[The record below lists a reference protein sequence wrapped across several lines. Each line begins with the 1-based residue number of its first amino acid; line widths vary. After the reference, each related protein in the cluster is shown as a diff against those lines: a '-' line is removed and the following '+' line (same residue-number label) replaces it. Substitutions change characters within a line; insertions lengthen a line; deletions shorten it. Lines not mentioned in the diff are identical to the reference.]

1 MISPP
6 PRVPW
11 QITGNH
17 WLTLPCIHPADAS
30 IHLAGVIHAQ
40 SRAAIEFAGSP
51 EFLEGQSAPLARVVL
66 SVNGARRRLG
76 SEGIAWERELGWIP
90 SFSCRVGSLAVRG
103 TICAP
108 HGRGADVSGA
118 VIQLSIENRGA
129 ESIQLSVGLEGTL
142 GHRQVRVVTARELND
157 AHSAIA
163 GSADSI
169 VLEGE
174 SAESPIAL
182 AIGGDGSLSVT
193 VNEANQPS
201 FSLARLVTLEAGAT
215 HDAAFHIAA
224 GSERDG
230 AAAMLRVMRRRGARA
245 LVDAT
250 RTALRQME
258 PSTANPAA
266 DRLIARHVFFAYF
279 CSVARAVDD
288 AHVYVVRSRMPW
300 NGRGVIIRD
309 WEALMW
315 VLPAVQLVD
324 QAMGR
329 ELLLRI
335 CELHGYAPGG
345 GAHYLDGSV
354 FEPGFSLEGAS
365 AFPIAVDSYI
375 VQSGDDKIVEEPVL
389 ADSLYG
395 AQEDI
400 ELMRHGQL
408 PLYSTEVN
416 PDGTVP
422 ELPYTAHGNAI
433 VALALE
439 ILKHTLDEKT
449 AEKVQ
454 DPAAVR
460 AALLRQ
466 FSSEAT
472 GSKSVLASSSDLTGN
487 SSQTD
492 EPSASMYWLPYYD
505 LIARDDSTYRR
516 TVKKLEAAI
525 PQDLVVR
532 CARLV
537 GPNGSEALDWLRRA
551 PLDGGFAAELVDE
564 EGKVAGNGGD
574 AALSGLIGYT
584 AWYAVHALGAK
595 V

>member
-1 MISPP
+1 M
-6 PRVPW
+6 
-11 QITGNH
+11 
-17 WLTLPCIHPADAS
+17 
-30 IHLAGVIHAQ
+30 
-40 SRAAIEFAGSP
+40 
-51 EFLEGQSAPLARVVL
+51 
-66 SVNGARRRLG
+66 LG
-76 SEGIAWERELGWIP
+76 
-90 SFSCRVGSLAVRG
+90 
-103 TICAP
+103 
-108 HGRGADVSGA
+108 
-118 VIQLSIENRGA
+118 
-129 ESIQLSVGLEGTL
+129 
-142 GHRQVRVVTARELND
+142 
-157 AHSAIA
+157 
-163 GSADSI
+163 
-169 VLEGE
+169 
-174 SAESPIAL
+174 
-182 AIGGDGSLSVT
+182 
-193 VNEANQPS
+193 
-201 FSLARLVTLEAGAT
+201 
-215 HDAAFHIAA
+215 
-224 GSERDG
+224 
-230 AAAMLRVMRRRGARA
+230 VMRRRGARV

-250 RTALRQME
+250 RAALRQME
-258 PSTANPAA
+258 PSTGNTAA
-266 DRLIARHVFFAYF
+266 DRLIARHVFFSYF
-279 CSVARAVDD
+279 CSVARALDD
-288 AHVYVVRSRMPW
+288 AHVYVVRSRIPW
-300 NGRGVIIRD
+300 NGRGLIIRD

-335 CELHGYAPGG
+335 CEMHGYAPGG

-395 AQEDI
+395 AREDI
-400 ELMRHGQL
+400 EVRRHGQL

-422 ELPYTAHGNAI
+422 PFPYTAHGNAI

-466 FSSEAT
+466 FASEGA
-472 GSKSVLASSSDLTGN
+472 GGKSVLASAGDLSGN

-516 TVKKLEAAI
+516 TVKQLEGSAPGGLI
-525 PQDLVVR
+525 VR

-564 EGKVAGNGGD
+564 DGKVAGNGGD